1 MTRPTQRNPDR
12 VRGVLGL
19 LACIALAVV
28 IAVVVP
34 DPTTDVRRRYED
46 VRVGELAATE
56 EVGALVTRVQLTRS
70 VQSEYGDPFISDQ
83 ALVVVSVEA
92 SARQRV
98 WQYNKVVLRTEDERN
113 YEPRSEFIGAG
124 LAETQPGFTRS
135 ATLVFEVPP
144 DRVPGA
150 RLVVD
155 PDSASFDTYATALR
169 VDLGLRAPVD
179 LEPGPVKV
187 LNTTVRVT

>member
-1 MTRPTQRNPDR
+1 MKGSDR

-19 LACIALAVV
+19 LACVALAVV

-34 DPTTDVRRRYED
+34 DPTTDVRRRYAD
-46 VRVGELAATE
+46 VQVGELAATA
-56 EVGALVTRVQLTRS
+56 EVSALIT
-70 VQSEYGDPFISDQ
+70 SDL

-98 WQYNKVVLRTEDERN
+98 WLFNQVVLRTGDERD
-113 YEPRSEFIGAG
+113 YEPRTEFIEAG

-155 PDSASFDTYATALR
+155 PDSASFDAYAAALR
-169 VDLGLRAPVD
+169 IDLGLRAPID
-179 LEPGPVKV
+179 LEPGPVMTPA
-187 LNTTVRVT
+187 TTVRVT